1 MEVAFHSAPG
11 LSNSLQA
18 VGFEMDVAQLSR
30 GRLKGSFQLG
40 GSRQLPVLSIQTNQ
54 DLLLQGNRRPGVL
67 PLSLN
72 TTDQLPVVRGK
83 EIQRCSLHGFHA
95 GLSDAFVQ
103 LPAGAHI
110 QVALVSQTRFEQLA
124 TATGDHQT
132 LEVIHRSN
140 SANLHPQRFEEL
152 SALIQAQLMGGG
164 QEDLVEVAA
173 LEALSP
179 HQLQGTASGELD
191 VGAGLMKDLVAW
203 GFKNTGQAIT
213 LNDLSATI
221 FASRSSIV
229 HHCRQSFG
237 TGPMAL
243 LKQIRLSQV
252 HHALSSP
259 EVQQTIGSNTVH
271 EIACHYGFQSRNH
284 FARDYRNQFG
294 ESPSATLQRAS
305 APGMSVQSVSVAQ
318 SPQMAMALR

>member
-1 MEVAFHSAPG
+1 M
-11 LSNSLQA
+11 
-18 VGFEMDVAQLSR
+18 
-30 GRLKGSFQLG
+30 
-40 GSRQLPVLSIQTNQ
+40 
-54 DLLLQGNRRPGVL
+54 
-67 PLSLN
+67 
-72 TTDQLPVVRGK
+72 
-83 EIQRCSLHGFHA
+83 IQRA
-95 GLSDAFVQ
+95 
-103 LPAGAHI
+103 
-110 QVALVSQTRFEQLA
+110 
-124 TATGDHQT
+124 
-132 LEVIHRSN
+132 N
-140 SANLHPQRFEEL
+140 SANLHPQRFDEI

-179 HQLQGTASGELD
+179 HQLQGTVSGELD

-259 EVQQTIGSNTVH
+259 EVQQAIGGSTVH
-271 EIACHYGFQSRNH
+271 EISCHYGFQSRNH

>member
-1 MEVAFHSAPG
+1 MQVAFQSAPD
-11 LSNSLQA
+11 LSSVLRSL
-18 VGFEMDVAQLSR
+18 GFEMDVAQLSQGALHGFFR
-30 GRLKGSFQLG
+30 LG
-40 GSRQLPVLSIQTNQ
+40 GSRQLPVFTIQTNQ
-54 DLLLQGNRRPGVL
+54 DLLIHGNRRSGVL
-67 PLSLN
+67 AICLN
-72 TTDQLPVVRGK
+72 TTDQHPVVRG
-83 EIQRCSLHGFHA
+83 EATQPCSLHGFHA
-95 GLSDAFVQ
+95 GLRDSFFQ

-110 QVALVSQTRFEQLA
+110 QVALVSQTRLEQVA

-132 LEVIHRSN
+132 LGVIHGSN
-140 SANLHPQRFEEL
+140 SANLNPRRFQEF
-152 SALIQAQLMGGG
+152 SALIQAQLMGAA
-164 QEDLVEVAA
+164 QDELVELAT

-179 HQLQGTASGELD
+179 QELRGTASGELG

-203 GFKNTGQAIT
+203 GFNNTGRAIT
-213 LNDLSATI
+213 LKDLSGTI

-229 HHCRQSFG
+229 HHCRKSFG

-259 EVQQTIGSNTVH
+259 EMQHAIGGNTVQ
-271 EIACHYGFQSRNH
+271 EIASHYGFRSRNH
-284 FARDYRNQFG
+284 FARDFRNQFG

-305 APGMSVQSVSVAQ
+305 APGMSIQSVSVAQ